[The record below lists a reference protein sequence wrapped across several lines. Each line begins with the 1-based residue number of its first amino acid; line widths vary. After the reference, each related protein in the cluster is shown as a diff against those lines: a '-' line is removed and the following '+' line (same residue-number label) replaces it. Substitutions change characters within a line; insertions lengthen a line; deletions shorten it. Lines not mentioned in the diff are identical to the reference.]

1 LAKLVIAILPEG
13 LAAAALDG
21 LVRGGYRVTR
31 ISSTGG
37 LLRRGYA
44 TLLIGIRDEQVEDVI
59 ACLKRACAGAVRE
72 RRARDAGPPGEL
84 PHCGVT
90 LFVLGAETFESL

>member
-1 LAKLVIAILPEG
+1 MAKLVLAILPES
-13 LAAAALDG
+13 LATVALDA

-44 TLLIGIRDEQVEDVI
+44 TLLVGISEEQVEDVI
-59 ACLKRACAGAVRE
+59 AHLKDACRSAMRG
-72 RRARDAGPPGEL
+72 RRDRDAGVPEL

-90 LFVLGAETFESL
+90 LFVLGAEALESL

>member
-1 LAKLVIAILPEG
+1 MAKLVLAILPEN
-13 LAAAALDG
+13 LAAAALDA

-44 TLLIGIRDEQVEDVI
+44 TLLVGVREEQVEDVI
-59 ACLKRACAGAVRE
+59 ASLKRACAGAARE
-72 RRARDAGPPGEL
+72 RRGRDAGPPEEP

-90 LFVLGAETFESL
+90 LFVLDVEAIESL